1 MNDNLETESFKSLLL
16 KMKLIKELCKDDEEL
31 YLRTMIKAINDNPIE
46 SNVESNVESNIE
58 QQIEI
63 KKGRG
68 RPKRYD
74 EGCKQHNKDVKYFL
88 NYYYENK
95 NKTITCSLCGKENV
109 KKLRLALHKKS
120 KCCINAQIK
129 NELEELKK
137 QNTLIN

>member
-1 MNDNLETESFKSLLL
+1 
-16 KMKLIKELCKDDEEL
+16 MKHVLCITTFPPRVCGIATFSYDLIQAINKKFKDD
-31 YLRTMIKAINDNPIE
+31 YIVDVCA
-46 SNVESNVESNIE
+46 VESNIE